1 MSDVAA
7 RRRRKR
13 LRRAVVAF
21 SSLVASVALVFL
33 VWEAL
38 VAWYEIPAY
47 VLPSPKAVMA
57 ALLDG
62 LAQNPTSRASFWYH
76 LADTMTATLV
86 GFGIGAVLG
95 IVMAAAMAEFRI
107 IERLLFPYVAAVQSL
122 PKVAIAPLYVIWF
135 GYQIQSKI
143 AMAVTL
149 ALFPVLLNALQG
161 FLSVERD
168 RLELM
173 SSLDASRWQVFW
185 LVKLPTSLPLIFA
198 GLNLGIVYAL
208 LGALVAEF
216 IGAQRGMGVMVLQL
230 QSVNDTAGVFAI
242 LIVLAVVG
250 YVLIATVRAIQ
261 RHVVFWSGG
270 ATGIDAI

>member
-1 MSDVAA
+1 MPDPKL
-7 RRRRKR
+7 RRRKR
-13 LRRAVVAF
+13 LRGMATAF
-21 SSLVASVALVFL
+21 ASLAASIVLGFVL
-33 VWEAL
+33 WEAL
-38 VAWYEIPAY
+38 VVWYEIPSY
-47 VLPSPKAVMA
+47 VLPSPAAVMA
-57 ALLDG
+57 ALADG
-62 LAQNPTSRASFWYH
+62 LGQSPTSRASFWYH
-76 LADTMTATLV
+76 LADTLTATLW
-86 GFGIGAVLG
+86 GFAIGSVLG
-95 IVMAAAMAEFRI
+95 LVLAAAMAEFSVV
-107 IERLLFPYVAAVQSL
+107 ERLLFPYVAAIQSL

-135 GYQIQSKI
+135 GYQIHSKI

-173 SSLDASRWQVFW
+173 ASLDASRWQMFW
-185 LVKLPTSLPLIFA
+185 LVKLPSAAPLIFA

-230 QSVNDTAGVFAI
+230 QSVNDTAGVFAV

-250 YVLIATVRAIQ
+250 YLLITAVRMVQ
-261 RHVVFWSGG
+261 RRVVFWSGG
-270 ATGIDAI
+270 SARNDYV

>member
-1 MSDVAA
+1 MPDA
-7 RRRRKR
+7 RRRRWKR
-13 LRRAVVAF
+13 FNNAAGAAA
-21 SSLVASVALVFL
+21 SLAASVVIGFVL
-33 VWEAL
+33 WEAL
-38 VAWYEIPAY
+38 VVWFEIPAY
-47 VLPSPKAVMA
+47 VLPSPKAVIA
-57 ALLDG
+57 ALMDG
-62 LAQNPTSRASFWYH
+62 LGQNPMSRASFWYH
-76 LADTMTATLV
+76 LADTLTATLA
-86 GFGIGAVLG
+86 GFVIGSVLG
-95 IVMAAAMAEFRI
+95 LVMAAAMAEFRVV
-107 IERLLFPYVAAVQSL
+107 ERLLFPYVAAIQSL

-161 FLSVERD
+161 FLTVDRD

-173 SSLDASRWQVFW
+173 ASLDASRWQVFW
-185 LVKLPTSLPLIFA
+185 FVKLPSSLPLIFA

-230 QSVNDTAGVFAI
+230 QSVNDTAGVFAV

-250 YVLIATVRAIQ
+250 YILISAVRIIQHRVL
-261 RHVVFWSGG
+261 FWSGG
-270 ATGIDAI
+270 ATRNGFG

>member
-1 MSDVAA
+1 MPDPKL
-7 RRRRKR
+7 RRRKR
-13 LRRAVVAF
+13 LRGMATALL
-21 SSLVASVALVFL
+21 SLVASIVLGFVL
-33 VWEAL
+33 WEAL
-38 VAWYEIPAY
+38 VVWYEIPAY
-47 VLPSPKAVMA
+47 VLPSPAAVMA
-57 ALLDG
+57 ALADG
-62 LAQNPTSRASFWYH
+62 LGQNPASRASFWFH
-76 LADTMTATLV
+76 LADTLTATLW
-86 GFGIGAVLG
+86 GFAIGSALGLVL
-95 IVMAAAMAEFRI
+95 AAAMAEFSI
-107 IERLLFPYVAAVQSL
+107 VERLLFPYVAAIQSL

-135 GYQIQSKI
+135 GYQIHSKI

-173 SSLDASRWQVFW
+173 ASLDAGRWQVFW
-185 LVKLPTSLPLIFA
+185 LVKLPSAAPLIFA

-250 YVLIATVRAIQ
+250 YLLITAVRMIQ
-261 RHVVFWSGG
+261 RRVVFWSGG
-270 ATGIDAI
+270 SARNDYV

>member
-13 LRRAVVAF
+13 LRRAAVAF

-107 IERLLFPYVAAVQSL
+107 VERLLFPYVAAVQSL

-230 QSVNDTAGVFAI
+230 QSVNDTAGVFAV

-270 ATGIDAI
+270 TTGIDAI

>member
-1 MSDVAA
+1 MPSPAS
-7 RRRRKR
+7 RRRRR
-13 LRRAVVAF
+13 LRSGAAALG
-21 SSLVASVALVFL
+21 SLIASMAIGFVLWELLVRWF
-33 VWEAL
+33 EM
-38 VAWYEIPAY
+38 PSY
-47 VLPSPKAVMA
+47 VLPSPSAVMA
-57 ALLDG
+57 ALADG
-62 LAQNPTSRASFWYH
+62 LGQNPTSRASFWYH
-76 LADTMTATLV
+76 LADTLTATLA
-86 GFGIGAVLG
+86 GFAIGSVFGL
-95 IVMAAAMAEFRI
+95 VMAAAMAEFRI
-107 IERLLFPYVAAVQSL
+107 VERLLFPYVAAIQSL

-135 GYQIQSKI
+135 GYQIHSKI

-161 FLSVERD
+161 FLSVDRD

-173 SSLDASRWQVFW
+173 ASLDASRWQVFW
-185 LVKLPTSLPLIFA
+185 LVKLPASLPLIFA

-250 YVLIATVRAIQ
+250 YVLISAVRMLQQ
-261 RHVVFWSGG
+261 RIVFWSGG
-270 ATGIDAI
+270 STRNDVV

>member
-1 MSDVAA
+1 MAT
-7 RRRRKR
+7 
-13 LRRAVVAF
+13 AF
-21 SSLVASVALVFL
+21 SSLVASVVLALVL
-33 VWEAL
+33 WQAL
-38 VAWYEIPAY
+38 VAWHDIPAY

-57 ALLDG
+57 ALVDG
-62 LAQNPTSRASFWYH
+62 LGENPTNRASFWYH
-76 LADTMTATLV
+76 LADTLTATLI
-86 GFGIGAVLG
+86 GFAIGAALG
-95 IVMAAAMAEFRI
+95 LVMAAAMAEFRI
-107 IERLLFPYVAAVQSL
+107 VERLLFPYVAAVQSL

-185 LVKLPTSLPLIFA
+185 LVKLPSSLPLIFA

-230 QSVNDTAGVFAI
+230 QSVNDTAGVFAV

-250 YVLIATVRAIQ
+250 YLLITAVRMTQ
-261 RHVVFWSGG
+261 RRIVFWSGG
-270 ATGIDAI
+270 SSGKDVV

>member
-1 MSDVAA
+1 MPDPKL
-7 RRRRKR
+7 RRRKR
-13 LRRAVVAF
+13 LRGMATAF
-21 SSLVASVALVFL
+21 ASLAASIALGFVL
-33 VWEAL
+33 WEAL
-38 VAWYEIPAY
+38 VVWYEIPSY
-47 VLPSPKAVMA
+47 VLPSPAAVMA
-57 ALLDG
+57 ALADG
-62 LAQNPTSRASFWYH
+62 LGQSPTSRASFWYH
-76 LADTMTATLV
+76 LADTLTATLW
-86 GFGIGAVLG
+86 GFAIGSVLG
-95 IVMAAAMAEFRI
+95 LVLAAAMAEFSVV
-107 IERLLFPYVAAVQSL
+107 ERLLFPYVAAIQSL

-135 GYQIQSKI
+135 GYQIHSKI

-173 SSLDASRWQVFW
+173 ASLDASRWQMFW
-185 LVKLPTSLPLIFA
+185 LVKLPSAAPLIFA

-230 QSVNDTAGVFAI
+230 QSVNDTAGVFAV

-250 YVLIATVRAIQ
+250 YLLITAVRMVQ
-261 RHVVFWSGG
+261 RRVVFWSGG
-270 ATGIDAI
+270 SARNDYV

>member
-1 MSDVAA
+1 MPSPAS
-7 RRRRKR
+7 RRRRH
-13 LRRAVVAF
+13 LRSISATLG
-21 SSLVASVALVFL
+21 SLIASLAIGFALWELL
-33 VWEAL
+33 VRWFEM
-38 VAWYEIPAY
+38 PSY
-47 VLPSPKAVMA
+47 VLPSPSAVMA
-57 ALLDG
+57 ALADG
-62 LAQNPTSRASFWYH
+62 LGQNPASRASFWYH
-76 LADTMTATLV
+76 LADTLTATLA
-86 GFGIGAVLG
+86 GFAIGSVLG
-95 IVMAAAMAEFRI
+95 LVMAAAMAEFRI
-107 IERLLFPYVAAVQSL
+107 VERLLFPYVAAIQSL

-135 GYQIQSKI
+135 GYQIHSKI

-161 FLSVERD
+161 FLSVDRD

-173 SSLDASRWQVFW
+173 ASLDASRWQVFW
-185 LVKLPTSLPLIFA
+185 LVKLPASLPLIFA

-250 YVLIATVRAIQ
+250 YVLISAVRMLQQ
-261 RHVVFWSGG
+261 RIVFWSGG
-270 ATGIDAI
+270 STRNDVV

>member
-1 MSDVAA
+1 MPNIAL
-7 RRRRKR
+7 RRRKR
-13 LRRAVVAF
+13 LFNAATAFASLTTSVVLGF
-21 SSLVASVALVFL
+21 VL
-33 VWEAL
+33 WEAL
-38 VAWYEIPAY
+38 VVWFEIPTY

-57 ALLDG
+57 ALADG
-62 LAQNPTSRASFWYH
+62 LGQNPMSCASFWYH
-76 LADTMTATLV
+76 LADTLTATLS
-86 GFGIGAVLG
+86 GFVIGSVLG
-95 IVMAAAMAEFRI
+95 LVMAAAMAEFRI
-107 IERLLFPYVAAVQSL
+107 VERLLFPYVAAIQSL

-161 FLSVERD
+161 FLTVDRD

-173 SSLDASRWQVFW
+173 ASLDASRWQVFW
-185 LVKLPTSLPLIFA
+185 LVKLPSSLPLIFA

-230 QSVNDTAGVFAI
+230 QSVNDTAGVFAV

-250 YVLIATVRAIQ
+250 YVLIASVRAVQ
-261 RHVVFWSGG
+261 HRVLFWSGG
-270 ATGIDAI
+270 AERNNYV